1 MLRHSTAADCRQIYQ
16 LICQQENTVIA
27 YDDFQA
33 IYNDQLTDRRYYAFV
48 YEENQTVAGFL
59 SLRLEKQLHR
69 AAAVA
74 EITECIVAPACR
86 SRGLGHKLLNQAI
99 ILAQIQGCCQL
110 EVACRR
116 QRPQLHVFYRN
127 NSLKNTS
134 CKFALALTQN

>member
-74 EITECIVAPACR
+74 
-86 SRGLGHKLLNQAI
+86 
-99 ILAQIQGCCQL
+99 
-110 EVACRR
+110 
-116 QRPQLHVFYRN
+116 
-127 NSLKNTS
+127 
-134 CKFALALTQN
+134 